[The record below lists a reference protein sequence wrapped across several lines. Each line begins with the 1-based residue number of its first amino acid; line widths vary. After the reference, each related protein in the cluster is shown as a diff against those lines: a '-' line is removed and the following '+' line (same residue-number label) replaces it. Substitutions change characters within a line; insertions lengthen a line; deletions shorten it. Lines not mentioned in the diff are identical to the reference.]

1 MPESVLSPVARPVA
15 SPVRDAAARSHRR
28 WQWLA
33 ERPLLTVGLSLVLV
47 IVITAT
53 IAPLLPLRDPNV
65 TAPAR
70 RLAGPSLGGYL
81 LGSDQ
86 LGRDLLSRLVWGAR
100 VSIVVAAIA
109 AAVAFIF
116 GGTIGLLAGF
126 YGKLVDTVFMRLIDI
141 LMAFPYVLLAIA
153 LVAAL
158 GPGLLN
164 ALIAIAVVNISF
176 YARGVRA
183 AVMVVRQAAFIE
195 ASRALGASDRRILV
209 REVLPNIVSP
219 LLVFLTLN
227 VGALIVETAGLSFIG
242 LGAQP
247 PTADL
252 GTMLADGRQFMMT
265 APHVA
270 AIPGVAVLVLV
281 WALNMAG
288 DGLRDMLDPTLAHTT
303 R

>member
-1 MPESVLSPVARPVA
+1 MPEAAVSSVALPVPR
-15 SPVRDAAARSHRR
+15 AARVSPGRSRER
-28 WQWLA
+28 WLV
-33 ERPLLTVGLSLVLV
+33 ERPLLTVGLALVFI
-47 IVITAT
+47 IVVTAA

-70 RLAGPSLGGYL
+70 RLAGAGVSGYL

-100 VSIVVAAIA
+100 VSMVVAAVA
-109 AAVAFIF
+109 AAVAFTF
-116 GGTIGLLAGF
+116 GGAIGLLAGF
-126 YGKLVDTVFMRLIDI
+126 YGKIVDNVLMRLIDI

-164 ALIAIAVVNISF
+164 ALIAIAIVNISF

-183 AVMVVRQAAFIE
+183 AVLVVRRAAFIE
-195 ASRALGASDRRILV
+195 ASRALGASDVRILL
-209 REVLPNIVSP
+209 REVLPNIAPP

-270 AIPGVAVLVLV
+270 AIPGVAVLALV
-281 WALNMAG
+281 WGLNMVG

>member
-1 MPESVLSPVARPVA
+1 MADTAVSSVALPVTRAAAPSSGRRARGRWLLERPV
-15 SPVRDAAARSHRR
+15 
-28 WQWLA
+28 
-33 ERPLLTVGLSLVLV
+33 LTVGLALVLM
-47 IVITAT
+47 IVLTAA
-53 IAPLLPLRDPNV
+53 IAPLLPLKDPNV

-70 RLAGPSLGGYL
+70 RLAGAGVSGYL

-100 VSIVVAAIA
+100 VSMVVAAVA
-109 AAVAFIF
+109 AAVAFVV
-116 GGTIGLLAGF
+116 GGAIGLLAGF
-126 YGKLVDTVFMRLIDI
+126 YGRYIDSVLMRLIDI

-164 ALIAIAVVNISF
+164 ALIAIAIVNISF

-183 AVMVVRQAAFIE
+183 AVLVVRRSAFIE
-195 ASRALGASDRRILV
+195 ASRAIGASDLRILLQ
-209 REVLPNIVSP
+209 EVLPNIAPP

-270 AIPGVAVLVLV
+270 AIPGVAVLALV
-281 WALNMAG
+281 WGLNMVG

>member
-1 MPESVLSPVARPVA
+1 M
-15 SPVRDAAARSHRR
+15 
-28 WQWLA
+28 
-33 ERPLLTVGLSLVLV
+33 ERPLLSVGLTLVLL
-47 IVITAT
+47 IVLLALL
-53 IAPLLPLRDPNV
+53 APLLPLHDPNV

-70 RLAGPSLGGYL
+70 RLSGAGVNGYV

-86 LGRDLLSRLVWGAR
+86 LGRDLLSRLLWGAR
-100 VSIVVAAIA
+100 VSIAVALVAAT
-109 AAVAFIF
+109 VAFVC

-126 YGKLVDTVFMRLIDI
+126 YGGIVDNVLMRLIDV

-176 YARGVRA
+176 YSRGVRG
-183 AVMVVRQAAFIE
+183 AVLVVRHMAFIE
-195 ASRALGASDRRILV
+195 AARALGARDSRILI
-209 REVLPNIVSP
+209 REVIPSVAPP
-219 LLVFLTLN
+219 LLVFVTLN
-227 VGALIVETAGLSFIG
+227 IGALIVETAGLSFIG

-247 PTADL
+247 PTADW

-281 WALNMAG
+281 WGLNMIG
-288 DGLRDMLDPTLAHTT
+288 DGLRDMLDPTLAHAT

>member
-1 MPESVLSPVARPVA
+1 MTEVAVALPIARAVPARRGAGRP
-15 SPVRDAAARSHRR
+15 R
-28 WQWLA
+28 WLV
-33 ERPLLTVGLSLVLV
+33 ERPLLTVGLALVLF
-47 IVITAT
+47 IVVTAAL
-53 IAPLLPLRDPNV
+53 APILPLRDPNV

-70 RLAGPSLGGYL
+70 RLAGAGVSGYV

-100 VSIVVAAIA
+100 VSMVVAAVA
-109 AAVAFIF
+109 AAVAFVF
-116 GGTIGLLAGF
+116 GGAIGLLAGF
-126 YGKLVDTVFMRLIDI
+126 YGKLVDNILMRLIDI

-164 ALIAIAVVNISF
+164 ALIAIAIVNVSF

-183 AVMVVRQAAFIE
+183 AVLVVRRAAFIE
-195 ASRALGASDRRILV
+195 ASRALGASDLRILL
-209 REVLPNIVSP
+209 REVVPNIAPP

-270 AIPGVAVLVLV
+270 AIPGVAVLALV
-281 WALNMAG
+281 WGLNMVG

>member
-1 MPESVLSPVARPVA
+1 MPELAVALPAARAARLPAAHLVLSR
-15 SPVRDAAARSHRR
+15 
-28 WQWLA
+28 
-33 ERPLLTVGLSLVLV
+33 RPLLTVGLALIAV
-47 IVITAT
+47 IVLLALL
-53 IAPLLPLRDPNV
+53 APVLPLPDPNV

-70 RLAGPSLGGYL
+70 RLSGAGVNGFL

-86 LGRDLLSRLVWGAR
+86 LGRDLLSRLLWGAR
-100 VSIVVAAIA
+100 VSIAVASVA
-109 AAVAFIF
+109 AAVAFI
-116 GGTIGLLAGF
+116 GGGVIGLLAGF
-126 YGKLVDTVFMRLIDI
+126 YGGLVDGVLMRVIDI

-183 AVMVVRQAAFIE
+183 AVMVVRRMAHIE
-195 ASRALGASDRRILV
+195 AARALGSSDRRIMLK
-209 REVLPNIVSP
+209 EVLPSVAPP
-219 LLVFLTLN
+219 LLVFVTLN

-247 PTADL
+247 PTADW

-265 APHVA
+265 SPHVA

-281 WALNMAG
+281 WGLNMVG
-288 DGLRDMLDPTLAHTT
+288 DGLRDMLDPTLAHAT

>member
-1 MPESVLSPVARPVA
+1 MRELAASSLALPATRVPGLPAGRGPRLALAR
-15 SPVRDAAARSHRR
+15 
-28 WQWLA
+28 
-33 ERPLLTVGLSLVLV
+33 RPLLTFGLAIVLL
-47 IVITAT
+47 IVMLAAL
-53 IAPLLPLRDPNV
+53 APVLPLRDPNV

-70 RLAGPSLGGYL
+70 RLAGAGVNGYL

-86 LGRDLLSRLVWGAR
+86 LGRDLLSRLLWGAR
-100 VSIVVAAIA
+100 VSIAVALVA
-109 AAVAFIF
+109 AAVALVA
-116 GGTIGLLAGF
+116 GGAIGMLAGF
-126 YGKLVDTVFMRLIDI
+126 YGGLTDNVLMRLIDI

-183 AVMVVRQAAFIE
+183 AVLVVRRAAFVE
-195 ASRALGASDRRILV
+195 AARALGASDARILL
-209 REVLPNIVSP
+209 REVLPSVAPP
-219 LLVFLTLN
+219 LLVFVTLN
-227 VGALIVETAGLSFIG
+227 LGALIVETAGLSFIG

-247 PTADL
+247 PTADW

-270 AIPGVAVLVLV
+270 AIPGFAVLALV
-281 WALNMAG
+281 WGLNIVG
-288 DGLRDMLDPTLAHTT
+288 DGLRDMLDPTLAHTAH
-303 R
+303 

>member
-1 MPESVLSPVARPVA
+1 ML
-15 SPVRDAAARSHRR
+15 AARGQWRR
-28 WQWLA
+28 LTR
-33 ERPLLTVGLSLVLV
+33 RPLLAFGVLLVLA
-47 IVITAT
+47 IVLVALL
-53 IAPLLPLRDPNV
+53 APVLPLRDPNV
-65 TAPAR
+65 TAPTR
-70 RLAGPSLGGYL
+70 RLGAPGANAYVLGA
-81 LGSDQ
+81 DQ

-100 VSIVVAAIA
+100 VSITVAAIA
-109 AAVAFIF
+109 AAVAFVI
-116 GGTIGLLAGF
+116 GGAIGLVAGF
-126 YGKLVDTVFMRLIDI
+126 YGGALDGVLMRLIDI

-183 AVMVVRQAAFIE
+183 ATLVVRRMAFIE
-195 ASRALGASDRRILV
+195 AARALGASDGRVLV
-209 REVLPNIVSP
+209 REVFPSIAPP
-219 LLVFLTLN
+219 LLVFVTLN
-227 VGALIVETAGLSFIG
+227 IGALVVETAGLSFIG

-247 PTADL
+247 PTADW

-270 AIPGVAVLVLV
+270 AVPGVAVLALV
-281 WALNMAG
+281 WGLNMIG

>member
-1 MPESVLSPVARPVA
+1 MPELAVAL
-15 SPVRDAAARSHRR
+15 PVRHTSTPPPPRR
-28 WQWLA
+28 FPFA
-33 ERPLLTVGLSLVLV
+33 DRPLLSVGLALVLL
-47 IVITAT
+47 IVLLALVT
-53 IAPLLPLRDPNV
+53 PLLPLHDPNV

-70 RLAGPSLGGYL
+70 RLSPPGVNGYV

-86 LGRDLLSRLVWGAR
+86 LGRDLLSRLLWGAR
-100 VSIVVAAIA
+100 VSIIVAVVA
-109 AAVAFIF
+109 AAVAFVF
-116 GGTIGLLAGF
+116 GGTIGIVSGF
-126 YGKLVDTVFMRLIDI
+126 YGGALDNVLMRLIDI

-183 AVMVVRQAAFIE
+183 SVLVVRHMAFIE
-195 ASRALGASDRRILV
+195 AARALGARDTRILAK
-209 REVLPNIVSP
+209 EVLPSVVAP
-219 LLVFLTLN
+219 LLVFVTLN
-227 VGALIVETAGLSFIG
+227 IGVLIVETAGLSFIG

-247 PTADL
+247 PTADW

-270 AIPGVAVLVLV
+270 AIPGLAVLCLV
-281 WALNMAG
+281 WGLNMVG
-288 DGLRDMLDPTLAHTT
+288 DGLRDMLDPTLAHAT

>member
-1 MPESVLSPVARPVA
+1 MREAVAPRVALPVPRPPTVLATRGHW
-15 SPVRDAAARSHRR
+15 RHLTR
-28 WQWLA
+28 
-33 ERPLLTVGLSLVLV
+33 RPLLTVGLVLV
-47 IVITAT
+47 MAIVLVALL
-53 IAPLLPLRDPNV
+53 APVLPLRDPNV
-65 TAPAR
+65 TAPTR
-70 RLAGPSLGGYL
+70 RLGVPGANAYL
-81 LGSDQ
+81 LGADQ

-100 VSIVVAAIA
+100 VSITVAAIA
-109 AAVAFIF
+109 AAVAFVI
-116 GGTIGLLAGF
+116 GGTIGLVAGF
-126 YGKLVDTVFMRLIDI
+126 YGGALDTVLMRLIDV

-183 AVMVVRQAAFIE
+183 ATLVVRRMAFIE
-195 ASRALGASDRRILV
+195 AARALGASDLRVLV
-209 REVLPNIVSP
+209 REVFPSIAPP
-219 LLVFLTLN
+219 LLVFVTLN
-227 VGALIVETAGLSFIG
+227 IGALVVETAGLSFIG

-247 PTADL
+247 PTADW

-270 AIPGVAVLVLV
+270 AVPGVAVLALV
-281 WALNMAG
+281 WGLNMVG
-288 DGLRDMLDPTLAHTT
+288 DGLRDRLDPTLAHTT

>member
-1 MPESVLSPVARPVA
+1 MADTAVSAVALPVTRAAPPLSGRRARG
-15 SPVRDAAARSHRR
+15 R
-28 WQWLA
+28 WLV
-33 ERPLLTVGLSLVLV
+33 ERPLLTVGLALVLI
-47 IVITAT
+47 IVLTAAV
-53 IAPLLPLRDPNV
+53 APLLPLKDPNV

-70 RLAGPSLGGYL
+70 RLAGAGISGYL

-100 VSIVVAAIA
+100 VSMVVAAVA
-109 AAVAFIF
+109 AAVAFVV
-116 GGTIGLLAGF
+116 GGAIGLLAGF
-126 YGKLVDTVFMRLIDI
+126 YGRYIDSVLMRLIDI

-164 ALIAIAVVNISF
+164 ALIAIAIVNISF

-183 AVMVVRQAAFIE
+183 AVLVVRRSAFIE
-195 ASRALGASDRRILV
+195 ASRAIGASDVRILLQ
-209 REVLPNIVSP
+209 EVLPNIAPP

-270 AIPGVAVLVLV
+270 AIPGVAVLALV
-281 WALNMAG
+281 WGLNMVG

>member
-1 MPESVLSPVARPVA
+1 MREAVAAPPALRQLQTPFSFNLGIRRAITRRPTV
-15 SPVRDAAARSHRR
+15 
-28 WQWLA
+28 
-33 ERPLLTVGLSLVLV
+33 TVGLALVLLLV
-47 IVITAT
+47 M
-53 IAPLLPLRDPNV
+53 IAVLAPILPLRDPNI

-70 RLAGPSLGGYL
+70 RLGLPSANGYL
-81 LGSDQ
+81 LGTDQ
-86 LGRDLLSRLVWGAR
+86 LGRDLLSRLIWGAR
-100 VSIVVAAIA
+100 VSMVVAAIA
-109 AAVAFIF
+109 AAVAFVI
-116 GGTIGLLAGF
+116 GGVIGLVAGF
-126 YGKLVDTVFMRLIDI
+126 YGGLIDNGLMRLIDI

-164 ALIAIAVVNISF
+164 ALIAIAIVNVSF

-183 AVMVVRQAAFIE
+183 ATLVVRRMAFIE
-195 ASRALGASDRRILV
+195 ASRALGASDGRLLL
-209 REVLPNIVSP
+209 REIVPNIAPP
-219 LLVFLTLN
+219 LLVFVTLN
-227 VGALIVETAGLSFIG
+227 IGALIVETAGLSFIG

-247 PTADL
+247 PTADW

-270 AIPGVAVLVLV
+270 AIPGLAVLALV
-281 WALNMAG
+281 WGLNMVG